1 MKKIIFSG
9 HLGFGGHFE
18 PFLIISRFVAISH
31 SIRHE
36 KIYKVPN
43 FHKVGTKTTF
53 GQYIITFLGNKT
65 RLRTGFLRSL
75 ASQNSILIQ
84 AEKYMFGLKTVIMKI
99 FIFPRNWIVY
109 LLYKLLFHLNIV
121 SMMHTTLNAFHTWE
135 RQRTGI
141 AISYKYHVYG
151 NNYC

>member
-18 PFLIISRFVAISH
+18 PFLIITRFVAISH

-43 FHKVGTKTTF
+43 FHKVGTKTML
-53 GQYIITFLGNKT
+53 GHRQYIITFLGNKT

-84 AEKYMFGLKTVIMKI
+84 AEKRCVWIQNCHNENFH
-99 FIFPRNWIVY
+99 FP
-109 LLYKLLFHLNIV
+109 
-121 SMMHTTLNAFHTWE
+121 S
-135 RQRTGI
+135 
-141 AISYKYHVYG
+141 
-151 NNYC
+151 

>member
-9 HLGFGGHFE
+9 HLGFGDHFE

-36 KIYKVPN
+36 KIDKVPN
-43 FHKVGTKTTF
+43 FHKVGTNTTL
-53 GQYIITFLGNKT
+53 GHRQYIITFLGNKT

-84 AEKYMFGLKTVIMKI
+84 AEKIYVWIQNCHNENFH
-99 FIFPRNWIVY
+99 FP
-109 LLYKLLFHLNIV
+109 
-121 SMMHTTLNAFHTWE
+121 S
-135 RQRTGI
+135 
-141 AISYKYHVYG
+141 
-151 NNYC
+151 